1 MVNGKW
7 KMGSLGLT
15 GRIRIKIKI
24 KMRARFASVV
34 GPA

>member
-15 GRIRIKIKI
+15 GRIRIKF
-24 KMRARFASVV
+24 KMRARFASVA